1 MALSFVHVRRSF
13 RSNLVTRTGRRNGG
27 RVLAIV
33 FNETMAGVA
42 KLPPE
47 GRAHH

>member
-1 MALSFVHVRRSF
+1 M
-13 RSNLVTRTGRRNGG
+13 TRTARRNGG

-33 FNETMAGVA
+33 FGETMAGVA

-47 GRAHH
+47 GRARY